1 VQTTATKYRIESVAR
16 AADLLCVFLQP
27 PHRFGVTELSAMT
40 GLTKN
45 QVFRILQT
53 LMPSGFV
60 VQDPE
65 TKVYRLGPRL
75 IDLAAVAV
83 HGTSLVHIAAPVLDQ
98 LAERTG
104 ETVNLVTR
112 LDNRW
117 AICIDKRESAQ
128 RLRITARVG
137 ARFALHVGSSP
148 KLLLAYSPPESIEAY
163 LRACTPLTRFTERTI
178 TDPDVLRAELERIRQ
193 QGYVISNEELDP
205 GVCSIAAPIHDHT
218 GQVIAGISVAAPTFR
233 LGPEQHQA
241 TIEAVLWAGR
251 EISRR
256 LAEYTLGQFG
266 APRNERSLG

>member
-1 VQTTATKYRIESVAR
+1 MLTTATKYRIESVAR
-16 AADLLCVFLQP
+16 AADLLCAFLQP
-27 PHRFGVTELSAMT
+27 PHRFGVTDLSAMT

-65 TKVYRLGPRL
+65 TKAYRLGPRL

-98 LAERTG
+98 LAERTR
-104 ETVNLVTR
+104 ETVVLTTR
-112 LDNRW
+112 LDHHY

-128 RLRITARVG
+128 RLRITARAG
-137 ARFALHVGSSP
+137 ARFALHAGSSP

-163 LRACTPLTRFTERTI
+163 LRDHTPLPRYTERTI
-178 TDPDVLRAELERIRQ
+178 TDPDALRAELERIRR
-193 QGYVISNEELDP
+193 QGYVVSIEELDP
-205 GVCSIAAPIHDHT
+205 GVCSIAAPVHDHT
-218 GQVIAGISVAAPTFR
+218 GQVIAGISIAAPTFR
-233 LGPEQHQA
+233 LGPEQQGP

-256 LAEYTLGQFG
+256 LAEYALGQSG
-266 APRNERSLG
+266 ASQSVRSLG